1 MTYERVPENLIME
14 QFTEFLYSAEGGAL
28 APIESIDLILDKK
41 VRYKVEGDKGSK
53 TSGEYLIHSD
63 GCPAGYVIN
72 YKYSSDAFTWRF
84 DFKNLKGDKQYDKYY
99 ALSQTPEFKAEAKRI
114 QEERKKQDAQVKA
127 DALIRAKKEFDN
139 APKLINPELD
149 YLKDKHVGIHGE
161 LKSDKDGN
169 ILLPLRDIRGE
180 FKSMQRILPDGS
192 KRFAKDTSPSGAFFN
207 IDLDKANGDTSK
219 PIIICEG
226 YATGATL
233 YELTSCP
240 VVCAM
245 NCGGLDKTA
254 EALLKTFRQHKIIIM
269 ADNDAETA
277 RKQGKNP
284 GLDHANAAN
293 KKYNLDGV
301 FAPDFDEFLRAA
313 GCSDWNDY
321 YCEYGELAARE
332 RLTAHV
338 KWACMSVAERNRC
351 LQFQQLQSAQQALD
365 ITAKIPPQE
374 FIADIFPKGA
384 ISMVVGASGVGKTW
398 FMLRLVCDLSVGGSI
413 LDGFAYEP
421 KPKRIVIFAGET
433 GYELLIRRLKAANW
447 NANKDNVTIYSSLE
461 ARRNKISLDLDNARG
476 QANITSIV
484 KEYRPDIIFF
494 DTLSAFHT
502 QDENKADA
510 MKPIVNYLMDLGN
523 STGVAETL
531 MHHTRKRKTKEQ
543 QYEMTQDEVIGTSI
557 LNRDVALLIGIEAA
571 KDEVNNEAIRMGGNA
586 WNIVRPLKS
595 WYAKFSPFSY
605 RIVNCESEDEDGQ
618 EQERVSMEI
627 NLTPPQAPSVK
638 NIIWE
643 YIERNYEKGQWF
655 KAGVLREA
663 IGVSRNYIT
672 RCLDELV
679 KNEKLNKRGERR
691 GVEYAIKGFYD

>member
-1 MTYERVPENLIME
+1 MAYEQVPESLIME
-14 QFTEFLYSAEGGAL
+14 QFSEFLNNAEAGAL
-28 APIESIDLILDKK
+28 APAESIDLVLDKK
-41 VRYKVEGDKGSK
+41 VRYQVNGDKGSK
-53 TSGEYLIHSD
+53 TSGEDLIHSD

-72 YKYSSDAFTWRF
+72 YKYSAEAFMWRF
-84 DFKNLKGDKQYDKYY
+84 DFKALKGDKQYDKYY
-99 ALSQTPEFKAEAKRI
+99 ALSQTPEFKAEAQRV
-114 QEERKKQDAQVKA
+114 QEERKKQAAQIKA
-127 DALIRAKKEFDN
+127 DALVKAKKEFDN
-139 APKLINPELD
+139 APKLINTEHA
-149 YLKDKHVGIHGE
+149 YLKAKHVGIYGE
-161 LKSDKDGN
+161 LKSDSEGN
-169 ILLPLRDIRGE
+169 IILPLRDGNGK
-180 FKSMQRILPDGS
+180 FQSMQRILPDGS

-207 IDLDKANGDTSK
+207 IDLDKAKGDTSK

-226 YATGATL
+226 YATGATV
-233 YELTSCP
+233 YELTGCP

-245 NCGGLDKTA
+245 NCGGIDKTA
-254 EALLKTFRQHKIIIM
+254 EALRKKFRQHKIIIM
-269 ADNDAETA
+269 ADNDARTEED
-277 RKQGKNP
+277 RGVNP
-284 GLDHANAAN
+284 GLAHAKAAN
-293 KKYNLDGV
+293 EKYKLNGV
-301 FAPDFDEFLRAA
+301 FAPEFDDFLKAA

-321 YCEYGELAARE
+321 YCNYGEQKARE
-332 RLTAHV
+332 VLTRHV
-338 KWACMSVAERNRC
+338 EWACMSIAERNRC
-351 LQFQQLQSAQQALD
+351 LEFQQLQSAQRVLD

-421 KPKRIVIFAGET
+421 QPKRIVIFAGET
-433 GYELLIRRLKAANW
+433 GHELLIRRLKATSW
-447 NANKDNVTIYSSLE
+447 KANKDNVMIYSALE
-461 ARRNKISLDLDNARG
+461 ARRNKIILDLDNARG

-484 KEYRPDIIFF
+484 KEYKPDLVFF
-494 DTLSAFHT
+494 DTLSGFHT

-523 STGVAETL
+523 ATGIADVL

-571 KDEVNNEAIRMGGNA
+571 KDEINNEAVRMGSNA

-605 RIVNCESEDEDGQ
+605 RIVNYESEDEYGQ
-618 EQERVSMEI
+618 EQERVSMQI
-627 NLTPPQAPSVK
+627 DLTPPQAPSVK

-655 KAGVLREA
+655 KAGALREA